1 MPTDLVPATGGAIA
15 PISNAADG
23 MQYEQA
29 QAFLAEQERRAREL
43 AALAEQIHSLQM
55 QLMNAAAIMGGDH
68 SAAEAALARF
78 GVQAPNVADAI
89 ALLQSV
95 ASPAPAE
102 AMVTTYMALDT
113 VASSCD
119 SDARNLQGRFGHAW
133 ETTKAEQIDGQFY
146 NG

>member
-1 MPTDLVPATGGAIA
+1 MSTDLAPAQGTTIA
-15 PISNAADG
+15 PWGGAADG

-43 AALAEQIHSLQM
+43 TSLAEQIHALQLRLM
-55 QLMNAAAIMGGDH
+55 QAAAVMGGDH
-68 SAAEAALARF
+68 STAEAALARF

-89 ALLQSV
+89 ALLHTV

-102 AMVTTYMALDT
+102 QMVSTYMALDV
-113 VASSCD
+113 VANGCQ
-119 SDARNLQGRFGHAW
+119 SDATNLQTRFGSAW